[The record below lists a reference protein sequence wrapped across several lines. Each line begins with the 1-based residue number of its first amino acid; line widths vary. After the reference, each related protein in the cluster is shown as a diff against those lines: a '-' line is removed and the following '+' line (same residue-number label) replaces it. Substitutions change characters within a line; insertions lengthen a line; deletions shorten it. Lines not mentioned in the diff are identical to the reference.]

1 MSSSGKKRKSFSET
15 NGAPASSP
23 SQRTNKAFHH
33 RIKVNIRLAENVPSA
48 DSEKQE
54 TANPL
59 VVPPVLVSFPHGRPR
74 QAETLTFRCR
84 ATDSKGGQRRRRLRL
99 AGETPHVAYS
109 AEQPAVAHKNTAKY
123 MVGIYRENTQ
133 EVVLYPVEAIVA
145 LEQKVRIR
153 NAAGELLG
161 IAAGADDEEECGEE
175 EEEEAA
181 RVSSYAERRKSLVDT
196 FGTKKKRRV
205 MQSQEEN
212 RISADAVVGL
222 NALGGFL
229 ADSLKEVQ
237 KDAAE
242 AKQTLTPAEASRAT
256 LLPPYNVQAR
266 SVDQV
271 YLPRRMLGGEGVWDS
286 VAQELEEL
294 LGQASDA
301 LAATAAGQG
310 EDGKERGAAGVG
322 GSRIGTGLVRETILK
337 RFENWPAFVRQLIV
351 SAPLPTLDD
360 SIGGGGDDGGGMN
373 GRRRGDGG
381 VEVDPRKEHMCRLL
395 LLRHLFELYRLP
407 PMVRGGASSLSMALG
422 LGTVNQTVSVVLLE
436 HFFQSEGEGEG
447 EGGRGGGF
455 EERYQRHT
463 RTKALTD
470 KLLLHL
476 LVLCLVVG
484 GYRVSASR
492 VALDLRMS
500 VGECTT
506 LFRET
511 GATVRKVY
519 GGAGHS
525 GFGGQIDEE
534 KQGEGGGGRK
544 RGRGSG
550 GGEVMVELLLPLKF
564 PEVKRVIRAKK

>member
-1 MSSSGKKRKSFSET
+1 M
-15 NGAPASSP
+15 
-23 SQRTNKAFHH
+23 
-33 RIKVNIRLAENVPSA
+33 
-48 DSEKQE
+48 
-54 TANPL
+54 
-59 VVPPVLVSFPHGRPR
+59 
-74 QAETLTFRCR
+74 
-84 ATDSKGGQRRRRLRL
+84 
-99 AGETPHVAYS
+99 AYS
-109 AEQPAVAHKNTAKY
+109 AEQPAIARKNTAKY
-123 MVGIYRENTQ
+123 MVGVYRKSTQ

-145 LEQKVRIR
+145 LGQKVRTR
-153 NAAGELLG
+153 NAAGELVEP
-161 IAAGADDEEECGEE
+161 AAGDDEERERLEE

-181 RVSSYAERRKSLVDT
+181 RVLTYAERRKSLVDT

-212 RISADAVVGL
+212 RISASGVVGL

-237 KDAAE
+237 KEAAE

-271 YLPRRMLGGEGVWDS
+271 YLPRRMLGGEEVWDS

-294 LGQASDA
+294 LDQAADA
-301 LAATAAGQG
+301 TAAAAAGQG
-310 EDGKERGAAGVG
+310 GEGGEGGAEGVG
-322 GSRIGTGLVRETILK
+322 GSYSSSSVVRETILGK
-337 RFENWPAFVRQLIV
+337 FENWPVFVRQLV
-351 SAPLPTLDD
+351 VNAPLPTLDATA
-360 SIGGGGDDGGGMN
+360 SGGGGGGGGMY
-373 GRRRGDGG
+373 GRRRGGG
-381 VEVDPRKEHMCRLL
+381 GGGGMEVDPRREHMCRLL

-422 LGTVNQTVSVVLLE
+422 LGTVNQTVAVVLLE
-436 HFFQSEGEGEG
+436 HFFQAEGGG

-455 EERYQRHT
+455 DERNQRHT

-470 KLLLHL
+470 KLLLHV

-492 VALDLRMS
+492 VAQDLRMGA
-500 VGECTT
+500 GECAT

-519 GGAGHS
+519 GGAGKS
-525 GFGGQIDEE
+525 GGVGGEE
-534 KQGEGGGGRK
+534 EGERGGGGGGGGRR

-550 GGEVMVELLLPLKF
+550 GGEEVLVELLLPLKF

>member
-1 MSSSGKKRKSFSET
+1 MGSSGKKRKSCSQT
-15 NGAPASSP
+15 NGAPAASSP
-23 SQRTNKAFHH
+23 PPSSTKKASHH
-33 RIKVNIRLAENVPSA
+33 RIKVNLRLAKNVPSA
-48 DSEKQE
+48 DSEEQE
-54 TANPL
+54 SANPL

-74 QAETLTFRCR
+74 QAETLTIRCR

-109 AEQPAVAHKNTAKY
+109 AEQPAIARKNTAKY
-123 MVGIYRENTQ
+123 MVGVYRKSTQ

-145 LEQKVRIR
+145 LGQKVRTR
-153 NAAGELLG
+153 NAAGELVEP
-161 IAAGADDEEECGEE
+161 AAGDDEERERMEE

-181 RVSSYAERRKSLVDT
+181 RVLTYAERRKSLVDT

-212 RISADAVVGL
+212 RISASGVVGL

-237 KDAAE
+237 KEAAE

-266 SVDQV
+266 SVDHV
-271 YLPRRMLGGEGVWDS
+271 YLPRRMLGGEEVWDS

-294 LGQASDA
+294 LDQATD
-301 LAATAAGQG
+301 TAAAAAAGG
-310 EDGKERGAAGVG
+310 EEGGEGVG
-322 GSRIGTGLVRETILK
+322 GSYSSSSSVVRETILGK
-337 RFENWPAFVRQLIV
+337 FEKWPVFVRQLV
-351 SAPLPTLDD
+351 VNAPLPTLDAQT
-360 SIGGGGDDGGGMN
+360 GGGGMY
-373 GRRRGDGG
+373 GRRRGGG
-381 VEVDPRKEHMCRLL
+381 GGGGMEVDPRREHMCRLL

-407 PMVRGGASSLSMALG
+407 PMVRGGASSLSTALG
-422 LGTVNQTVSVVLLE
+422 LGTVNQTVAVVLLE
-436 HFFQSEGEGEG
+436 HFFQAEGGG
-447 EGGRGGGF
+447 EGGRGF
-455 EERYQRHT
+455 DERNQRHT

-484 GYRVSASR
+484 GYRVPASR
-492 VALDLRMS
+492 VAQDLRMGA
-500 VGECTT
+500 GECAI

-511 GATVRKVY
+511 GATTRKVY
-519 GGAGHS
+519 GGAGK
-525 GFGGQIDEE
+525 GGGGEEEDEE
-534 KQGEGGGGRK
+534 EEGGGRGGGGRK

-550 GGEVMVELLLPLKF
+550 GGEEVMVELLLPLKF
-564 PEVKRVIRAKK
+564 PEVKRVIRTKK